1 MGPDTVIDLG
11 QHALRIAVIIA
22 SPLLVVA
29 LAVGLLIGFFQA
41 ATQINESTLS
51 FIPKLGAMVAT
62 LFFAGPWMLHTLI
75 SYMRDLFMSIPT
87 MIG

>member
-11 QHALRIAVIIA
+11 QQALRIAVIISA
-22 SPLLVVA
+22 PLLIVA
-29 LAVGLLIGFFQA
+29 LGVGLLIGFFQA

-51 FIPKLGAMVAT
+51 FIPKLGVLVAT

-75 SYMRDLFMSIPT
+75 SYTRGLIMSIPSL
-87 MIG
+87 IG

>member
-11 QHALRIAVIIA
+11 QHALRMAVLLA
-22 SPLLVVA
+22 FPLLSVA
-29 LAVGLLIGFFQA
+29 LGVGLLIGFFQA

-51 FIPKLGAMVAT
+51 FIPKLAALVAT
-62 LFFAGPWMLHTLI
+62 LFLAGPWMLHTLI
-75 SYMRDLFMSIPT
+75 SYTRDLIMAIPG

>member
-1 MGPDTVIDLG
+1 MSPDMVIDMG

-22 SPLLVVA
+22 APLLFVA
-29 LAVGLLIGFFQA
+29 LGVGLLIGFFQA

-51 FIPKLGAMVAT
+51 FIPKLAALIAT
-62 LFFAGPWMLHTLI
+62 LSYAGPWMLHTLI
-75 SYMRDLFMSIPT
+75 SYTRELIQSIPS